1 MGLFS
6 RKKKKEPPIEPQ
18 VPAAPPECKHKW
30 KDFDWYVEWKYIPCM
45 TDNGMIITK
54 RENYGELDIKVKE
67 PYVCIWCKKREDK
80 ILRSIHFDE
89 IGEKEAKE
97 RFDEIRKNPHVR
109 PREEIEDE
117 IADMEHSIDREYLS
131 IVETMYPK
139 HLGSVTTR

>member
-6 RKKKKEPPIEPQ
+6 RKKKKELPIEPQ
-18 VPAAPPECKHKW
+18 VPAAPPECQHKW
-30 KDFDWYVEWKYIPCM
+30 KDFDWYVEWNYFPSM

-54 RENYGELDIKVKE
+54 RENYGELDIKIKE
-67 PYVCIWCKKREDK
+67 PYVCVWCKKREDK
-80 ILRSIHFDE
+80 ILRSIHFDKINE
-89 IGEKEAKE
+89 QEAKN
-97 RFDEIRKNPHVR
+97 RFAEICKNPHVR

>member
-6 RKKKKEPPIEPQ
+6 RKKKKEELTIEPQ

-30 KDFDWYVEWKYIPCM
+30 KDFDWYVEWSYHPKFYY
-45 TDNGMIITK
+45 DN
-54 RENYGELDIKVKE
+54 RQDFGELDIKVIE
-67 PYVCIWCKKREDK
+67 PYCCIWCHKRHDK

-89 IGEKEAKE
+89 INEQEAKE

-139 HLGSVTTR
+139 HLGSVYTK

>member
-6 RKKKKEPPIEPQ
+6 RKKKKEEPIVEIQ

-30 KDFDWYVEWKYIPCM
+30 KDFDWYVEWSYNPIYN
-45 TDNGMIITK
+45 NGV
-54 RENYGELDIKVKE
+54 RETYGELDIKVIE
-67 PYVCIWCKKREDK
+67 SYLCLWCHERHNKV
-80 ILRSIHFDE
+80 LRSIHFDSINE
-89 IGEKEAKE
+89 QEAKE
-97 RFDEIRKNPHVR
+97 RFDEICKNPHIR